1 MQVKINQKDYQ
12 FSKSPTINEM
22 LQELEMNQQSGI
34 AIAINSEVISK
45 NKWES
50 IQLNDQDDILIITA
64 TQGG

>member
-12 FSKSPTINEM
+12 FSKTFTIHEM
-22 LQELEMNQQSGI
+22 LHELEMNEQSGI

>member
-12 FSKSPTINEM
+12 FSKSHTINEM
-22 LQELEMNQQSGI
+22 LQELQMNQQSGI
-34 AIAINSEVISK
+34 AIAINSEVVSK